1 MPKRLLQPLIFTALT
16 VAMTFGG
23 VPVVADN
30 DDLKI
35 PNLGASS
42 TSLYSEDY
50 ERRLGRLWLKVFRAQ
65 APVLDDPLLY
75 DYVENLVFELVL
87 HSDLRDR
94 QLQPCMARVQR
105 MVSSTLQPKMVRI
118 AKAGALA

>member
-1 MPKRLLQPLIFTALT
+1 MSKRFLQPLIVAALT
-16 VAMTFGG
+16 VAMALGG
-23 VPVVADN
+23 VQVFADN

-87 HSDLRDR
+87 HS
-94 QLQPCMARVQR
+94 A
-105 MVSSTLQPKMVRI
+105 
-118 AKAGALA
+118 